1 MLGGDL
7 QNYLQTGDLSPLNV
21 GAWNR
26 ALERKTCVMNI
37 LSAEDKVLCREDA
50 GTSQDTEDTE
60 TVTEFSAPLLGHCIV
75 STPDTGWAAHR
86 CPGE

>member
-1 MLGGDL
+1 
-7 QNYLQTGDLSPLNV
+7 
-21 GAWNR
+21 
-26 ALERKTCVMNI
+26 MNI

-60 TVTEFSAPLLGHCIV
+60 TVTEFSARLLGHCIV
-75 STPDTGWAAHR
+75 STPDTGLAAHR